1 MRSLTLGC
9 ALAGLLVGGGLVRA
23 QNGPEVIVTTDS
35 ELLNTV
41 TTNEAALDSQFAAK
55 SIEIH
60 GIARRIIRTE
70 SGDYILQFEPNSL
83 SDNFVR
89 LHVNCEFPKEQRD
102 ALGELR
108 LPAAVT
114 IRGAV
119 KSSLWEPR
127 FDNHKYYK
135 MVIGS
140 SQITTVQGVLR

>member
-1 MRSLTLGC
+1 MRSLTLAC
-9 ALAGLLVGGGLVRA
+9 ALAGLFLFAGSTFA
-23 QNGPEVIVTTDS
+23 QVGPEVIATTDN

-41 TTNEAALDSQFAAK
+41 TTNEAALDSQFAAR

-60 GIARRIIRTE
+60 GIAKRILRTE
-70 SGDYILQFEPNSL
+70 TGGYILQFEPNSL

-89 LHVNCEFPKEQRD
+89 LHVNCEFPREQRD

-119 KSSLWEPR
+119 KASLWEPR
-127 FDNHKYYK
+127 YDNHRYYK
-135 MVIGS
+135 MVVGGS
-140 SQITTVQGVLR
+140 EITAVQGLLR